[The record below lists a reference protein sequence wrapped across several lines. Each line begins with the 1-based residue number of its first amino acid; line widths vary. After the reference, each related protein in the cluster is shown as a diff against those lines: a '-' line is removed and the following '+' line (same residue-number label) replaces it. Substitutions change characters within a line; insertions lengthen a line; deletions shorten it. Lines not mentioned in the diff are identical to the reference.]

1 MLAENFERV
10 FRTKIRWTTQQAIV
24 SKEALGW

>member
-10 FRTKIRWTTQQAIV
+10 FRTKIRAIAQQAIV
-24 SKEALGW
+24 AKMALGW